1 MEEARA
7 IFDPVHDVAFSLFFF
22 KTRDGGPNRD
32 RGVDDTR
39 GKGGWISTSMLIE
52 QTYTKERKKKKSF
65 AIIPRLTTRH
75 SVERKWLLVC
85 CVPPCFA
92 APLFGYENDDTP
104 YSVQFV

>member
-39 GKGGWISTSMLIE
+39 GKQGGMDLHLHAHRTDI
-52 QTYTKERKKKKSF
+52 
-65 AIIPRLTTRH
+65 H
-75 SVERKWLLVC
+75 
-85 CVPPCFA
+85 
-92 APLFGYENDDTP
+92 
-104 YSVQFV
+104 